1 MLQYM
6 GLQRVRHDLASQ
18 QQQTLFSCLFFQCP
32 RLNLKKK
39 LKAKFWLNTE
49 AKADCHS
56 YFLICISIF
65 TFNLT
70 FCFPLKLL
78 LVKKNFFSYYLLIN
92 IFWFLHIL
100 ACKNKNFIMYKI

>member
-18 QQQTLFSCLFFQCP
+18 QQRTLFSCLFFQCP
-32 RLNLKKK
+32 RVKLKNK

-56 YFLICISIF
+56 YFL
-65 TFNLT
+65 TLY
-70 FCFPLKLL
+70 L
-78 LVKKNFFSYYLLIN
+78 NFYF
-92 IFWFLHIL
+92 
-100 ACKNKNFIMYKI
+100 